1 MQLKPSLGS
10 LGVLLLTLDI
20 ASGNSDRVETIQPDR
35 EYAKDRAYM
44 VFNAVHSAGRQ
55 WGSSLYHNGFSFF
68 PATVPIGTTFY
79 HGARTNVTP
88 SGLEWLAFDIEH
100 AENFARSFRMR
111 PGRGRP
117 PQVKM
122 EKPGMEDVLP
132 GSQEAREELR
142 RRSEDSAIYYA
153 SDREDE
159 LGELTDPNDPVNFRG
174 YLHTYQT
181 NREFNVLLVDGMSA
195 GKTSMGTL
203 DSQDLVLRE
212 NNTSHKLDEWHRALD
227 LCKLASEW
235 GFDGFVRIELGVEI
249 IKCDF
254 NDGLDLASMMRTEMY
269 NHTMGKNNMARFQ
282 WARAV
287 AERYDGIGADRLR
300 IDFSSMV
307 SGLFF
312 PINIS
317 SPTPERPDLK
327 RLGAATLDEL
337 GDIKAYL
344 RDTLRQPRRYTVN
357 WQGVADLIINRY
369 SKRLAL
375 MVYKP
380 LSLHFFVD
388 EVEAATLTWV
398 NAPPL
403 PDDVSMAEREG
414 VNQTADAIEQC
425 RVHYLRS
432 ALAVKKRWS
441 IEDDLIYTSFDAIL
455 GMICQTLFSVR
466 SRLLEASGSGLGD
479 YKIKDGFE
487 GNDELEKAAS
497 DGRASIQDL
506 IDSLGW
512 SIWKQPQPCA
522 PDETSMIAMW
532 PLGTKEDH
540 WHPGC
545 RSIDT
550 VQHPTDTYWDFRM
563 PGRKV

>member
-1 MQLKPSLGS
+1 MKEPREFNQ
-10 LGVLLLTLDI
+10 I
-20 ASGNSDRVETIQPDR
+20 AR
-35 EYAKDRAYM
+35 
-44 VFNAVHSAGRQ
+44 RQ
-55 WGSSLYHNGFSFF
+55 WGSSLYHNGFGFF
-68 PATVPIGTTFY
+68 PATVPMGTTFY

-88 SGLEWLAFDIEH
+88 SGLEWLALDIEH
-100 AENFARSFRMR
+100 SGHFARSFRKR
-111 PGRGRP
+111 PDRGRP
-117 PQVKM
+117 PQAEM
-122 EKPGMEDVLP
+122 ETPEMEDVLP
-132 GSQEAREELR
+132 GGQEAREELR
-142 RRSEDSAIYYA
+142 RRSENRDVYYT

-159 LGELTDPNDPVNFRG
+159 VGELTDPNDAVNFRG

-212 NNTSHKLDEWHRALD
+212 NNTNHNMDEWHRALD
-227 LCKLASEW
+227 LCKLATEW
-235 GFDGFVRIELGVEI
+235 GLDGFVRMELGVEI

-254 NDGLDLASMMRTEMY
+254 GNGLDLVSMVRTEMY
-269 NHTMGKNNMARFQ
+269 NRTMGRNEMARFQ

-287 AERYDGIGADRLR
+287 AERYDGVGADRLR

-317 SPTPERPDLK
+317 STTPERPDLK

-337 GDIKAYL
+337 RDIKAYL
-344 RDTLRQPRRYTVN
+344 RDMLRQPRRFTVN

-369 SKRLAL
+369 SKRLTL
-375 MVYKP
+375 MVYEP

-388 EVEAATLTWV
+388 EIEAATLTWV
-398 NAPPL
+398 DAPPL

-414 VNQTADAIEQC
+414 VNRTADAIEPC
-425 RVHYLRS
+425 RVHYLRT
-432 ALAVKKRWS
+432 ALAVKKRWN
-441 IEDDLIYTSFDAIL
+441 IEDELIYTSLDTVL
-455 GMICQTLFSVR
+455 GTICQTLFLVR
-466 SRLLEASGSGLGD
+466 SRLLEASGSELSG

-487 GNDELEKAAS
+487 GNGELEKAAQN
-497 DGRASIQDL
+497 GRATIQEL
-506 IDSLGW
+506 IDNLGW
-512 SIWKQPQPCA
+512 STWKRPQPCA

-532 PLGTKEDH
+532 PFGTKEDH

-550 VQHPTDTYWDFRM
+550 FQHPTDTYWDLRM
-563 PGRKV
+563 ARGKV